1 MKFSYLRPSFPK
13 KDSRNACEK
22 LNKTLTSSD
31 RSGYNG
37 IPCSRRRQMTYKLNF
52 NAPLEFK
59 PQNFQGLNRVAGI
72 YFIFLK
78 EKRVTY
84 PFRDSRLIY
93 IGMSEKKTN
102 SIASRLSNHY
112 DGRSGNL
119 GLQNYQKI
127 SNIMFTYLNFE
138 IIQSMWE
145 YRVEDFESYLLL
157 DFVREFGVYP
167 ICKKL
172 F

>member
-1 MKFSYLRPSFPK
+1 
-13 KDSRNACEK
+13 
-22 LNKTLTSSD
+22 
-31 RSGYNG
+31 
-37 IPCSRRRQMTYKLNF
+37 MTYKLNF
-52 NAPLEFK
+52 DRPLEFK
-59 PQNFQGLNRVAGI
+59 PQHFKSLGGVVGI

-102 SIASRLSNHY
+102 SIASRLSDHY
-112 DGRSGNL
+112 DGKSGNL

-127 SNIMFTYLNFE
+127 TDLMFTYLNFD
-138 IIQSMWE
+138 IIQSIWK

-167 ICKKL
+167 ICNNKTGFPELDESYKGIINVDWNY
-172 F
+172 FD